1 MDSRQHEQS
10 KEKCIGVRNEKM
22 ISFEHS
28 TVDCMIL
35 WKSARYH
42 KGWKINVNYRY
53 VQKKVHS
60 VVESSGKENNKSW

>member
-1 MDSRQHEQS
+1 MDRHQHEQS

-28 TVDCMIL
+28 IVDCMIL
-35 WKSARYH
+35 WRSARH
-42 KGWKINVNYRY
+42 LDGGKVNVDDRY

-60 VVESSGKENNKSW
+60 LIDNCG